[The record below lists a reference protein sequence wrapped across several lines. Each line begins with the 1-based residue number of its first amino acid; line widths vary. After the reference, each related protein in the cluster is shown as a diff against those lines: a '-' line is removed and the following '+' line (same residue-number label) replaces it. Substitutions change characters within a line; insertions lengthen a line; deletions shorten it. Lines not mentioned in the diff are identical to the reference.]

1 MKKFSFIIPVYNCD
15 SYLISCI
22 EKIQE
27 IGLEQFE
34 VILVNDG
41 SSDNS
46 EIICEKMSKEY
57 ETVNY
62 VSQNNQGVS
71 SARNHGL
78 SRATGD
84 YVIFLDADDTIEPK
98 KLGQLLKILDTDDT
112 IDMAIFGLTFDY
124 YHKGIL
130 YRQDNF
136 SLPFDGKVRKEQWIK
151 KIYDLYD
158 VNALSPIWNKVIKR
172 SIIQKYDL
180 KFCCDM
186 HIYEDLDYSLRC
198 MIYCNNLYFDPDI
211 IYHYRQPEDEGNAGR
226 RLKKI
231 DHLSILVKRIGKT
244 LEKLSENRYAK
255 ENQREIKTIELNL
268 YLTIARE
275 KISVSNIKGVLS
287 VCTDFREW
295 FARYDGLYLESERKY
310 IMQLLN
316 CKVYVLLLKRYYTF
330 FRHKFAVWIK
340 SMDLYQRRKRSG

>member
-98 KLGQLLKILDTDDT
+98 KLGQLLK
-112 IDMAIFGLTFDY
+112 Y
-124 YHKGIL
+124 
-130 YRQDNF
+130 
-136 SLPFDGKVRKEQWIK
+136 
-151 KIYDLYD
+151 
-158 VNALSPIWNKVIKR
+158 
-172 SIIQKYDL
+172 
-180 KFCCDM
+180 
-186 HIYEDLDYSLRC
+186 
-198 MIYCNNLYFDPDI
+198 
-211 IYHYRQPEDEGNAGR
+211 
-226 RLKKI
+226 
-231 DHLSILVKRIGKT
+231 
-244 LEKLSENRYAK
+244 
-255 ENQREIKTIELNL
+255 
-268 YLTIARE
+268 
-275 KISVSNIKGVLS
+275 
-287 VCTDFREW
+287 
-295 FARYDGLYLESERKY
+295 
-310 IMQLLN
+310 
-316 CKVYVLLLKRYYTF
+316 
-330 FRHKFAVWIK
+330 
-340 SMDLYQRRKRSG
+340 